1 MMIRAKVLSPV
12 ITAKIKAPT
21 IRAKPDTTIVRLIDL
36 GMSDAAVGNIAVITA
51 VDEFGRPTQWEAADP
66 ATILGVGGIAVV
78 GDGNAVT
85 DVVVDPD
92 TTVATFYK
100 SASFSTQDDIDS
112 TVLAAL
118 ECGTF

>member
-1 MMIRAKVLSPV
+1 MIHAKVLSP
-12 ITAKIKAPT
+12 TIKAKT
-21 IRAKPDTTIVRLIDL
+21 DTTIVRFFDL
-36 GMSDAAVGNIAVITA
+36 GITRASVGNIAVIKA
-51 VDEFGRPTQWEAADP
+51 VDAYGQPTEWEAADP

-92 TTVATFYK
+92 TNVATFYK